1 MKKGA
6 IIINGYFE
14 NQSTKNQVKRLTEEF
29 LNLGVLIDVIK
40 GNEIICFINNKEIKT
55 NIFAYDFIIY
65 LDKNL
70 HIASMLEKAG
80 YKLFNN
86 AKAIADCDD
95 KMLTFIRLANE
106 GVSMPKTLPSPIMY
120 VDTKDDL
127 FLDGVEKEL
136 NYPIVVKNVYGSMGK
151 GVYLAENRNKLDAL
165 FDKLK
170 LFPHLYQEYIGEG
183 FGKDIRVIVVD
194 NRVICSME
202 RENKE
207 DFRSNI
213 GLGGKGREI
222 SLTKAQEELA
232 LRSVKLLGLDY
243 AGVDII
249 SKEGKDYIC
258 EVNSNAFFKE
268 IEEVTGKNVAK
279 AFATCVFSKI
289 YKN

>member
-1 MKKGA
+1 MKGLILTNA
-6 IIINGYFE
+6 YVNTGDIAYQPN
-14 NQSTKNQVKRLTEEF
+14 RLKEEF
-29 LNLGVLIDVIK
+29 EILGVEVDVK
-40 GNEIICFINNKEIKT
+40 PNDFFPIIVDNGKLNNFVS
-55 NIFAYDFIIY
+55 NYDFCIF
-65 LDKNL
+65 LDKDKYVL
-70 HIASMLEKAG
+70 KGLEKTG
-80 YKLFNN
+80 MKIYN
-86 AKAIADCDD
+86 AYEPIIVCDD